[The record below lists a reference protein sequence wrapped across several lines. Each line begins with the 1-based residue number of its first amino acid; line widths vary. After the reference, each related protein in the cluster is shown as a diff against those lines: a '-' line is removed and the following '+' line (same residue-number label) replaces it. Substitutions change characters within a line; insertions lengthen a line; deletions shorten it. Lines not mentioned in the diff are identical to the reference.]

1 MPRALPA
8 ALYGDPLPLRY
19 EPRCVEN
26 AVLAKDPAA
35 PMAAAR
41 NAAIA
46 EGAAAPDAVE
56 ARALELLPTIL
67 STFPVT
73 RSIQDWQ
80 FAYAVRM
87 SMPDKMTEQE
97 AEDWSARGILPQV
110 MVDIVQTLPKEMQP
124 LARLKL
130 SSTKQYDRDDPL
142 VDMVGQV
149 LQIPREQIDA
159 LWRLASSL

>member
-1 MPRALPA
+1 
-8 ALYGDPLPLRY
+8 
-19 EPRCVEN
+19 
-26 AVLAKDPAA
+26 
-35 PMAAAR
+35 
-41 NAAIA
+41 
-46 EGAAAPDAVE
+46 
-56 ARALELLPTIL
+56 
-67 STFPVT
+67 
-73 RSIQDWQ
+73 
-80 FAYAVRM
+80 M

-110 MVDIVQTLPKEMQP
+110 MVDIVQTLPKEMQL
-124 LARLKL
+124 LARLIL